1 MKIVLLSAANNVHTV
16 KWANGLARSGIHVHV
31 ISLHGVTQ
39 DFDPR
44 VSVHELPV
52 KAPFG
57 YFLNVFRLR
66 KLLKQIRPDLLNAH
80 YATGYGLLSV
90 LACQY
95 CPNVI
100 SLWGSDVY
108 LFPKK
113 SAVHSWVLN
122 QILSRA
128 NAIFSTSLCMQNE
141 LNDQSLAKGVP
152 VYITPFGVNTELFK
166 PMPVIQEHNGQRSK
180 IVIGTVKSLKHIYG
194 IDVLLHAFGRVVRE
208 MPECEFELQI
218 YGEGGEA
225 DSLAKLTAE
234 LGLSNLVFF
243 GGFVPNIEVPN
254 ILNRFDLYVALS
266 RSESFGVAVLEASS
280 CELPVLVSDADGL
293 CEVVSNRSTG
303 LIVPID
309 DIASTT
315 AALKELIMD
324 PVKRR
329 LYGLEGRKNVVDK
342 YSETACI
349 DTMIAA
355 YKQVIS
361 ASHHYVKT

>member
-1 MKIVLLSAANNVHTV
+1 MKIVLLSAANNIHTV
-16 KWANGLARSGIHVHV
+16 KWANGLARSGVHVHV

-44 VSVHELPV
+44 VSVHLLPF
-52 KAPFG
+52 KAPLG
-57 YFLNVFRLR
+57 YLLNVLALR
-66 KLLKQIRPDLLNAH
+66 KLLKQLQPDLLNAH

-90 LACQY
+90 LACQH

-100 SLWGSDVY
+100 SLWGSDIY

-113 SAVHSWVLN
+113 SGVHSWLLN

-128 NAIFSTSLCMQNE
+128 NAIFSTSYCMQNE
-141 LNDQSLAKGVP
+141 LNEQSMAKGVP
-152 VYITPFGVNTELFK
+152 VYITPFGVNTDLFK
-166 PMPVIQEHNGQRSK
+166 SMPAIRSENGQRSK
-180 IVIGTVKSLKHIYG
+180 VVIGTVKSLKHIYG
-194 IDVLLHAFGRVVRE
+194 IDVLLHAFERLVKQ
-208 MPECEFELQI
+208 MPECKFELQI
-218 YGEGGEA
+218 YGEGVEA

-234 LGLSNLVFF
+234 LGITNQVVF
-243 GGFVPNIEVPN
+243 GGFVPNTEVPQ
-254 ILNRFDLYVALS
+254 ILNQFDLYVALS

-293 CEVVSNRSTG
+293 CEVVSDRTTG

-309 DIASTT
+309 DVESTT
-315 AALKELIMD
+315 AALKELVMD
-324 PVKRR
+324 PNKRR
-329 LYGLEGRKNVVDK
+329 SYGLEGRKNVVGK

-355 YKQVIS
+355 YKHVIE
-361 ASHHYVKT
+361 H

>member
-1 MKIVLLSAANNVHTV
+1 MKIVLLSAANNIHTV

-31 ISLHGVTQ
+31 ISLHDVTQ

-44 VSVHELPV
+44 VSVHQLPF
-52 KAPFG
+52 KPPFG
-57 YFLNVFRLR
+57 YLLNALKLK
-66 KLLKQIRPDLLNAH
+66 KLLKEIRPDLLNAH

-90 LACQY
+90 LACKY

-100 SLWGSDVY
+100 SLWGSDIY

-113 SAVHSWVLN
+113 SAAHSWLLN

-128 NAIFSTSLCMQNE
+128 NAIFSTSYCMKNE
-141 LNDQSLAKGVP
+141 LNQQSLANGVP

-166 PMPVIQEHNGQRSK
+166 PIPAIQNENGQRSK

-194 IDVLLHAFGRVVRE
+194 IDVLLHAFERLVKE

-218 YGEGGEA
+218 YGEGVEA
-225 DSLAKLTAE
+225 ESLAKLATQ
-234 LGLSNLVFF
+234 LGISKLVVF
-243 GGFVPNIEVPN
+243 GGFVPNTEVPQ

-280 CELPVLVSDADGL
+280 CELPVLVSDAEGL
-293 CEVVSNRSTG
+293 CEVVSDRSTG

-315 AALKELIMD
+315 EALKELVMD
-324 PVKRR
+324 PGKRR

-355 YKQVIS
+355 YKQVIER
-361 ASHHYVKT
+361 